1 MKSRFFDLLALD
13 RASVDPAP
21 ADDQAGGG
29 AADPAPDTNNATDG
43 DSEVERLR
51 RSLEAARNEA
61 RQFRSEA
68 RHYEGQLKQ
77 VGETNPALLEEARRK
92 ADEAEQRRQLAEQQ
106 AEAKVQ
112 AMQRQMEERTAR
124 REAELTAARD
134 RAERE
139 ALRVKTE
146 RDFLAADGL
155 VDASKIDG
163 RTPFDYVWQVFG
175 SQIAEDAQG
184 RYIKDE
190 NGLPRINDETGKRI
204 TVAEFF
210 ESLRDDRVHGQ
221 HFKPRYGTGGGSRAG
236 FTGRIGDG
244 MDLDKLS
251 SRELLSVGLKEA
263 RERQRRTA

>member
-1 MKSRFFDLLALD
+1 MKKRFFDLL
-13 RASVDPAP
+13 SVDPAP

-29 AADPAPDTNNATDG
+29 ADPGSTTDPAADG

-51 RSLEAARNEA
+51 RALEASRNEA
-61 RQFRSEA
+61 RQFRTEA
-68 RHYEGQLKQ
+68 RHYESQLKQ

-92 ADEAEQRRQLAEQQ
+92 AEEAEQRRQLAEQQ
-106 AEAKVQ
+106 AENRVQ
-112 AMQRQMEERTAR
+112 AMQRQLEERTAKSI
-124 REAELTAARD
+124 ADANAARQA
-134 RAERE
+134 AERE

-146 RDFLAADGL
+146 RDFLAAEGR
-155 VDASKIDG
+155 VEASRIDG

-190 NGLPRINDETGKRI
+190 NNLPRINDETGKRI

-210 ESLRDDRVHGQ
+210 NTLRDDLVHGQ
-221 HFKPRYGTGGGSRAG
+221 HFKPRYGSGGGSRAG
-236 FTGRIGDG
+236 FTGRIGEG